1 MDSIFCNVN
10 NWEGALCKSL
20 IIVEIHAEDE
30 APSGARP
37 LTFCLRAW
45 CTLPLTHEASAI
57 RLTSVV
63 AEDTSLLSPDAP
75 ISELASTVRTDDVFR
90 DPYCGITT
98 GMVKA
103 MGILC
108 RCVGETLPQRIR
120 AVWGLVRHNYSPMEG
135 KYRSICPQSL
145 VCGWLISVWPPVRRW
160 LDQAWG
166 EPAHRVIPP
175 GRELQ
180 WEIWIRGT
188 PGPRAWRNPLLEVSL
203 VEDRDVWG

>member
-108 RCVGETLPQRIR
+108 RCVGETSPTHTSCMGTCAPQLFSNGGQIPSYLPAVFGLRLAHKCLATGEKMAGSSLRRTCASGDPARQR
-120 AVWGLVRHNYSPMEG
+120 A
-135 KYRSICPQSL
+135 
-145 VCGWLISVWPPVRRW
+145 PVRD
-160 LDQAWG
+160 LDPRNA
-166 EPAHRVIPP
+166 RPP
-175 GRELQ
+175 
-180 WEIWIRGT
+180 
-188 PGPRAWRNPLLEVSL
+188 SL
-203 VEDRDVWG
+203 TESSAGS